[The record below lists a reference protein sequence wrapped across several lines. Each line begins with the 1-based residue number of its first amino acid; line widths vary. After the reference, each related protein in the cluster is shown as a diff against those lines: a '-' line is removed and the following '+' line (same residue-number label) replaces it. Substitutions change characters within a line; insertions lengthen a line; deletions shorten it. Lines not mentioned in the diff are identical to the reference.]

1 MNLEMLMQGAAMA
14 SEPRSYLISSSNVF
28 LFFFIM
34 LGPLKLLGPY
44 FVQTRQLPAQQA
56 RAMAWKV
63 FALAVV
69 AILIA
74 GLLGRVLLRNWHIAP
89 PVMQLA
95 AGLIFLLVALQMV
108 LSQYQEPD
116 PPEGAEAVE
125 PQLLRLVF
133 PVTVTPYGVATVIV
147 MMAMSAD
154 MQRSFSVLGLAI
166 AVMALNLL
174 AMLFV
179 RPLMRTIGLL
189 PLQILGA
196 VLGILQVGLALQL
209 MVVALAQLGL
219 PLDTGVLGPLMPE
232 QG

>member
-1 MNLEMLMQGAAMA
+1 MTLEMLMQAATMA

-44 FVQTRQLPAQQA
+44 FVQTRKLSAQQA
-56 RAMAWKV
+56 RTMAWKV

-74 GLLGRVLLRNWHIAP
+74 GLLGRVLLHNWHIAP

-116 PPEGAEAVE
+116 PPAGADAE

-154 MQRSFSVLGLAI
+154 LQRSFSVLGLAI

-209 MVVALAQLGL
+209 MVIALAQLGL
-219 PLDTGVLGPLMPE
+219 PLDTGVLGPLMP
-232 QG
+232 GAR

>member
-1 MNLEMLMQGAAMA
+1 MTLEMLMQAAVV
-14 SEPRSYLISSSNVF
+14 EPQPRAYLISSSNIF

-44 FVQTRQLPAQQA
+44 FVQTRELPAKQA

-108 LSQYQEPD
+108 LSQYQETDSPQG
-116 PPEGAEAVE
+116 ESVE

-219 PLDTGVLGPLMPE
+219 PLDTGALGPLMP
-232 QG
+232 GPR